1 MKMCVTNIGLKLR
14 VSKATYC
21 LKFERSEYGK
31 AVRKAY
37 ENGEVKIPRS
47 HMRQVAIRKDGCSN
61 TVTTVMK
68 DNLIL
73 EVNSK

>member
-1 MKMCVTNIGLKLR
+1 MNGV
-14 VSKATYC
+14 YC

-31 AVRKAY
+31 AIRKAY

-61 TVTTVMK
+61 TVTTVLK

-73 EVNSK
+73 EIMEVKNR

>member
-1 MKMCVTNIGLKLR
+1 MGKISTDTNKM
-14 VSKATYC
+14 TYC

-37 ENGEVKIPRS
+37 ESGGIKIPRS
-47 HMRQVAIRKDGCSN
+47 RMRQATIRTDECSN
-61 TVTTVMK
+61 TVTTVLK

-73 EVNSK
+73 EIVEVKNR